1 MLSGSAEHWDGA
13 YALGETTRSWYQ
25 QRARQSMVLFE
36 RGGVTSTDSVVD
48 VGGGASVLVDDLLAR
63 GFMDLTVLD
72 ISASALL
79 LARQRLGASASAVT
93 WLTEDLLRWTPAR
106 TFDVWHDRA
115 VLHFLTDRRD
125 RNQYCS
131 VLESATA
138 PGSLAI
144 IAAFAPDGPD
154 RCSGLPVQRY
164 GIESIRALLGPQWS
178 LVSDDREVHTTPSG
192 AAQPFTWA
200 VFRRVTV
207 KAPSGRGP

>member
-1 MLSGSAEHWDGA
+1 
-13 YALGETTRSWYQ
+13 
-25 QRARQSMVLFE
+25 MVLFE
-36 RGGVTSTDSVVD
+36 RGGVASTDSVVD

-106 TFDVWHDRA
+106 TFDAWHDRA

-164 GIESIRALLGPQWS
+164 GVESIRALLGPQWS

-200 VFRRVTV
+200 AFRRVTV
-207 KAPSGRGP
+207 EAPSGQGP